1 MSISDLRK
9 LNYEVRLFFTLIW
22 EELLAKAISL
32 EDQVINLRGRVINY
46 EKSESTK
53 PIKPMDFSKFTKR
66 RIALK
71 ILYTGWDYSGLARQD
86 SSKCTIAENLII
98 ALCKCRLIEDPGA
111 IGFAVCGRTD
121 KGVSGLSQVV
131 ALTVRSNVHDG
142 VGIFYC
148 DLAGPEKPEVDYVL
162 VVNKNL
168 PKDIRVLSWCPV
180 PLEFNPRHDC
190 LSRSYKYFFPAAD
203 LDIKLM
209 RTASIK
215 LIGLHDFR
223 NFCSSQV
230 NNGVVNHERVIYE
243 IKIID
248 ESEDK
253 TNPRRFCC
261 LYIKGT
267 AFLYHQIRCIAS
279 LLIAIG
285 RKIESPEILDAL
297 LDVEKFPGKPQYQMA
312 EPEPLL
318 FFEPE
323 FENIE
328 WQTSPAAQEDIVKCV
343 QKLWTQTNVST
354 PSASLIDCIVSA
366 DDVTTP
372 ELATILSVVYY
383 QYSLGFE
390 RPDLTLE

>member
-1 MSISDLRK
+1 MPVLDFRK
-9 LNYEVRLFFTLIW
+9 LNYEVR
-22 EELLAKAISL
+22 
-32 EDQVINLRGRVINY
+32 
-46 EKSESTK
+46 
-53 PIKPMDFSKFTKR
+53 FTKR

-86 SSKCTIAENLII
+86 SSKCTIAENLIT

-131 ALTVRSNVHDG
+131 ALTVRSNVHEG
-142 VGIFYC
+142 VGVIAPENKS
-148 DLAGPEKPEVDYVL
+148 DLCPEKPEVDYVL

-180 PLEFNPRHDC
+180 PLEFNPRHNC

-203 LDIKLM
+203 LDIELM
-209 RTASIK
+209 RTASTK

-243 IKIID
+243 IKIFD

-267 AFLYHQIRCIAS
+267 AFLYHQIRCITS
-279 LLIAIG
+279 LLITIG

-343 QKLWTQTNVST
+343 QKLWTQTNVRAKITETMLEVVEKMFPECRQNDYLWAVSREA
-354 PSASLIDCIVSA
+354 PSLLSPKRKSILLRPAEESLEEKIKKVEAKRPRNDG
-366 DDVTTP
+366 DD
-372 ELATILSVVYY
+372 
-383 QYSLGFE
+383 
-390 RPDLTLE
+390 D